1 MDEYQR
7 EVIEGIM
14 QIKKLQEDLTRT
26 AEKQIEL
33 LERLVEL
40 EHAAGD
46 FKQSIVRMNKR
57 LEILEEEVSSWKVM
71 RKLVSWLG
79 PAGLVGILGALFL
92 ISQGKL

>member
-14 QIKKLQEDLTRT
+14 QIKKLQEDLART

-57 LEILEEEVSSWKVM
+57 LEVLEEEVNSWKVM

-79 PAGLVGILGALFL
+79 PTGLVAVVIAVFMLLHD
-92 ISQGKL
+92 KV